1 MKKDLIQKTIYLLRG
16 SVRKI
21 PFMVFLFIFIS
32 VLDIVGIG
40 LIAPYVALI
49 VSPEQIMENDI
60 YVSLLGAGL
69 KANIDDLLI
78 ILSLLLF
85 TVFLIKAIVGLLVNR
100 LILLFCVNH
109 GSHLRSFLMK
119 NYQNMPYEEYIERNS
134 SEYIYHIQEL
144 AAKFSHTTLQAI
156 LRVLS
161 EGIVFVTILVFLAWF
176 DLMSVLILSGFI
188 IASILIY
195 DILFKSKVSNYGK
208 LVNNHSRKMIQGINE
223 GLEGLKEIRVLGKE
237 DYFHNVV
244 RKNAIQYSQINVKSM
259 VLSSI
264 PKYMME
270 FLAVTFIVVI
280 VLVSLL
286 SNHEIKSLLPTLSVF
301 GVAAIRLVP
310 SSNQIL
316 TSIVQIRLG
325 KNSIE
330 LLYSDL
336 KKFKGYVETDIY
348 KGKPTYNKD
357 LFQDLTKFKLLKFDQ
372 VSYQYPGSNQ
382 NVLSNISIKIK
393 SGESIGVIGPSGS
406 GKTTLIDIMLGLL
419 EPRSGNIVVNG
430 EKISLENSRWKNR
443 VAYLPQQIFLID
455 NTLRNNI
462 ALGEEENEIND
473 DKVMNAL
480 DQVKLTD
487 VVNQL
492 PNGLDTI
499 LGERGV
505 RLSGGQRQRIA
516 LARAF
521 YHNRDVLILDE
532 STSALDSKTENE
544 IVKEMMQFKGKKT
557 LIIIAHRLS
566 TLKHCDRIYKL
577 ENGCIADVGSY
588 QKIIEDANQ

>member
-1 MKKDLIQKTIYLLRG
+1 MSKDLIKKTLYLLEG
-16 SVRKI
+16 STQKI

-32 VLDIVGIG
+32 VLDVVGIG

-49 VSPEQIMENDI
+49 VSPEQIMENDLYI
-60 YVSLLGAGL
+60 SFLSEGL
-69 KANIDDLLI
+69 KDNLDDLII

-85 TVFLIKAIVGLLVNR
+85 TVFLIKSIVGLLVNR
-100 LILLFCVNH
+100 LILLFCISH
-109 GSHLRSFLMK
+109 GSQLRSFLMR

-144 AAKFSHTTLQAI
+144 AAKFSHTTLQAM
-156 LRVLS
+156 LRILS
-161 EGIVFVTILVFLAWF
+161 EGIVFVTIVLFLAWF
-176 DLMSVLILSGFI
+176 DLLSVLILSGFI
-188 IASILIY
+188 IVSILTY
-195 DILFKSKVSNYGK
+195 DILLKSKISNYGK
-208 LVNNHSRKMIQGINE
+208 EVNNHSRKMIQGVNE
-223 GLEGLKEIRVLGKE
+223 GLEGLKEIRILGKE
-237 DYFHNVV
+237 NYFHNVV
-244 RKNAIQYSQINVKSM
+244 KKNAIQYSQINVKSM

-270 FLAVTFIVVI
+270 FLMVTFIVAI

-286 SNHEIKSLLPTLSVF
+286 SNYELKSLLPTLSVF

-310 SSNQIL
+310 SSNLIL
-316 TSIVQIRLG
+316 SSIVQIRLG

-336 KKFKGYVETDIY
+336 KKFKEDSETF
-348 KGKPTYNKD
+348 GNEAKPTDTKE
-357 LFQDLTKFKLLKFDQ
+357 LFQKFTKFKSLKFDK
-372 VSYQYPGSNQ
+372 VSYQYPDSDL
-382 NVLSNISIKIK
+382 NVLSNISINIK
-393 SGESIGVIGPSGS
+393 AGETIGVIGPSGS

-419 EPRSGNIVVNG
+419 EPRSGSIVLNE
-430 EKISLENSRWKNR
+430 EKIGIKNSTWKNH

-455 NTLRNNI
+455 NTVRNNI
-462 ALGEEENEIND
+462 ALGENSSEIND
-473 DKVMNAL
+473 VNVMSAIH
-480 DQVKLTD
+480 QVQLTETIS
-487 VVNQL
+487 QL

-544 IVKEMMQFKGKKT
+544 IVKQMSQFKGIKT
-557 LIIIAHRLS
+557 IIVISHRLS
-566 TLKHCDRIYKL
+566 TLRHCDRIYKL
-577 ENGCIADVGSY
+577 ENGCIVDVGSY
-588 QKIIEDANQ
+588 QKIIGEVN